1 MLGTLGMISAPL
13 STHSSHPRRK
23 RSAVRRYPGQSR
35 QPSATS
41 RRARRPG
48 VPSLVPPRG
57 VGADAYGRRGPHLR
71 RTPPLGHSRSP
82 RRGRAPSRP
91 AGKGVVSRRFPLVPE
106 RLPHRVG
113 ADLCIR
119 PRTGPVKDRGR
130 ADTWVGPY
138 GFYCS
143 IHRPR
148 GKRAGT
154 EPRPYRPIGSGP
166 MGHRPLRGFLG
177 FPERAG
183 LFGPAALAAGMDAV
197 AAAQRQVEILLAAH
211 IMQAEMGAIPADLC
225 LLYRIALYGRPSFP
239 SIIIVSPIFV
249 NIGVA
254 DIIC

>member
-57 VGADAYGRRGPHLR
+57 VGADASWPGGGHTLGVPRRWATPGPLVGGGLRPAPLGRASCHADSRWFRNTSPTSCRGGPVC
-71 RTPPLGHSRSP
+71 PPLHASCAGPAHGPTHGSAPTVLPEILLAP
-82 RRGRAPSRP
+82 R
-91 AGKGVVSRRFPLVPE
+91 
-106 RLPHRVG
+106 
-113 ADLCIR
+113 
-119 PRTGPVKDRGR
+119 
-130 ADTWVGPY
+130 
-138 GFYCS
+138 
-143 IHRPR
+143 
-148 GKRAGT
+148 KRAGT

-177 FPERAG
+177 SPERAG

-197 AAAQRQVEILLAAH
+197 AAAQRQVEALNAGGNGRNSRRSLPPVSYNPSWPPLL
-211 IMQAEMGAIPADLC
+211 PLC
-225 LLYRIALYGRPSFP
+225 
-239 SIIIVSPIFV
+239 
-249 NIGVA
+249 NIGLT
-254 DIIC
+254 DICKYWRGRYYMLRGR